1 MAPPPHAT
9 RFASPAFDRSVGAD
23 VLVVGILS
31 LAAPFVIP
39 AIGGG
44 VLLVGLVLAALIA
57 MRRRT
62 IGAYVTDD
70 AITVRGYVTS
80 VTVPWSNADAVQQ
93 RRDPWLP
100 WLKVASIAR
109 PAGAS
114 AVVVTGLRY
123 TGDPPV
129 PVLTLT
135 RTVRDRRE
143 LRSRETWDR

>member
-9 RFASPAFDRSVGAD
+9 RFASPAFDRSVGVD

-39 AIGGG
+39 TAGGA
-44 VLLVGLVLAALIA
+44 VLLGGLVLAALIA

-62 IGAYVTDD
+62 IGAYVTDE

-80 VTVPWSNADAVQQ
+80 VTIPWSQADALQQ

-100 WLKVASIAR
+100 WLRVAAITR
-109 PAGAS
+109 PTGAP

-123 TGDPPV
+123 LGDPPAS
-129 PVLTLT
+129 VLSLT
-135 RTVRDRRE
+135 RMIRDRRE